1 MSTTQN
7 DQFFMSHA
15 LRLAKKGLW
24 STDPNPRVGCV
35 LVKDGEIIGEGWHQ
49 QAGQAHAEVIAL
61 KQAGKNAQGS
71 TCYVTLE
78 PCSHHGKTPP
88 CAAALVKAKVSR
100 VVMATYDP
108 NPQVRGEGAA
118 RLRTAGI
125 QVDVGVL
132 STEAESLN
140 PGFFK
145 RMNHNRPFVRC
156 KMAMSLDGRT
166 AMKSGESQWITGAE
180 ARQDVQS
187 LRARSSAIMTGVG
200 TILFDDPSMTVRPD
214 ELLGNAFI
222 PNPVRQPL
230 RIIIDKH
237 LSLPLDAKILSLEG
251 DCLVFTASD
260 NKKLQA
266 QLNQKGIEVVY
277 LPNSTGG
284 IDLSA
289 MCRYLAEQEI
299 NEIHLECGAT
309 LAGSMLKAGLID
321 ELVVY
326 MAPMLMGNQARGLF
340 NLPELDK
347 MSNSYSLEIQ
357 DIRAIGKD
365 WRITAKFE
373 QNQTNKHG

>member
-1 MSTTQN
+1 MSITQN